1 MISGINASL
10 EIRNKP
16 QLVLK
21 RDEAFIG
28 VLIDDLVTKG
38 TNEPYRMLTSR
49 AEYRLHLR
57 QDNCDL
63 RLTQIGRDVGL
74 VDDTRWKLFLKK
86 KANLKKAEKE
96 LDKIIA
102 PNKAINEMLQSAN
115 EPPLCTGT
123 SVKNL
128 LRRSNVTAKML
139 QNTLGLFKGQKQDV
153 LNELTIET
161 KYAGYIE
168 KEQRQINE
176 AKRQEKMI
184 LPQDFDYS
192 TIAGLRLEAREKL
205 NKVKPLNMGQASR
218 ISGVSPA
225 DISVLTVFLK
235 AKKLI

>member
-1 MISGINASL
+1 M
-10 EIRNKP
+10 
-16 QLVLK
+16 LK